1 MNQRPLRPLEWLGD
15 TRERIREVP
24 APVQARIG
32 RALMYA
38 QAGETHPYAKPLK
51 GMGSGVFEVV
61 VRYETDTYRAVYAVK
76 IGETVYV
83 LHVFMKKSGRPLGT
97 GIKTPQID
105 IDLIQRRLKMAQQ
118 MEAAKH
124 E

>member
-1 MNQRPLRPLEWLGD
+1 
-15 TRERIREVP
+15 
-24 APVQARIG
+24 
-32 RALMYA
+32 MYA
-38 QAGETHPYAKPLK
+38 QAGERHPYAKPMK

-83 LHVFMKKSGRPLGT
+83 LHVWMKKSKR
-97 GIKTPQID
+97 GIKTPQRD
-105 IDLIQRRLKMAQQ
+105 IDLIQRRLKMAHT
-118 MEAAKH
+118 MEAAKN